1 MTSAAIY
8 RTTCVICELIT
19 NKFNTILKNIV
30 WSFEIAGYSRAS
42 SELARMGYH
51 AESKALMLSLEKLRA
66 EK

>member
-19 NKFNTILKNIV
+19 NKFNTILKSMV
-30 WSFEIAGYSRAS
+30 RSFEIAGYAKAA

-51 AESKALMLSLEKLRA
+51 AESKALMLSLAKLRA
-66 EK
+66 AK

>member
-19 NKFNTILKNIV
+19 DKFNTILKGIV
-30 WSFEIAGYSRAS
+30 RSFEIAGYAKAS

-51 AESKALMLSLEKLRA
+51 VESKALMLSLKNLR
-66 EK
+66 ERE